1 MEVLVVGGGGREHAI
16 CYALKKNKDITKIY
30 CAPGNGGI
38 SDIAECLP
46 DIKATDLDGIL
57 EFVKAHPGISMTV
70 VAPDDPLALGL
81 VDLLNENG
89 FRAFGPTK
97 DAAQIE
103 ASKVFSKNL
112 MKKYGI
118 PTADYQVF
126 DDARSA
132 KEYLKT
138 AEYPI
143 VVKADGLALGK
154 GVIICKDKK
163 EATKAVNEI
172 MLDHKFGKS
181 GNQIVIEEFLTGY
194 EVSVLAFCDGKTI
207 LPMVTSQDHKRA
219 LDNDQGL
226 NTGGM
231 GAFSPS
237 QRFGETE
244 MKKAYNDI
252 FLPTLGALCSEG
264 ITFKGVLYFGLMV
277 SDKGVKVLE
286 YNARFGDPETQAVL
300 VRLENDLYDI
310 FNKVI
315 DQKLSQVKLKW
326 KDRTSICV
334 IIASGG
340 YPEVYEKGY
349 EIEFG
354 DIDDDCVVFHSG
366 TVKKDGKYYTNGGR
380 VLGVTCM
387 GKNLAEA
394 REKAY
399 ANVKKI
405 SFKDMHYRT
414 DIGVK

>member
-340 YPEVYEKGY
+340 YPEAYERGY

>member
-16 CYALKKNKDITKIY
+16 CHALKKNNKITKLY
-30 CAPGNGGI
+30 CIPGNGGI
-38 SDIAECLP
+38 SDIAECVP
-46 DIKATDLDGIL
+46 EIKATDLDKIL
-57 EFVKAHPGISMTV
+57 QFVKEHPDVAMTV

-81 VDLLNENG
+81 VDLLTENG

-118 PTADYQVF
+118 PTADYEIF
-126 DDARSA
+126 GNAKDAL
-132 KEYLKT
+132 EYLEK
-138 AEYPI
+138 AVYPTVI
-143 VVKADGLALGK
+143 KADGLALGK
-154 GVIICKDKK
+154 GVYICQNKK
-163 EATKAVNEI
+163 EATDAVEEI
-172 MLDHKFGKS
+172 MLDQKFGAS
-181 GNQIVIEEFLTGY
+181 GNKIVIEEFLNGY

-207 LPMVTSQDHKRA
+207 LPMETSQDHKRA
-219 LDNDQGL
+219 LDNDKGL

-237 QRFGETE
+237 QRFNETE
-244 MKKAYNDI
+244 MKKAYNTI
-252 FLPTLGALCSEG
+252 FLPTMNALNAEG

-277 SDKGVKVLE
+277 SNKGVKVLE

-300 VRLENDLYDI
+300 LRLENDLYEI
-310 FNKVI
+310 FDLII

-326 KDRTSICV
+326 SDKQSICIV
-334 IIASGG
+334 IASGG
-340 YPEVYEKGY
+340 YPEAYEKGH
-349 EIEFG
+349 EIFFG
-354 DIDDDCVVFHSG
+354 DIDKDCVVFHAG
-366 TVKKDGKYYTNGGR
+366 TKKVDGKYYTNGGR

-387 GKNLAEA
+387 GATLAEA

-399 ANVKKI
+399 KNVQKI
-405 SFKDMHYRT
+405 SFDNMHYRK

>member
-143 VVKADGLALGK
+143 VVKADGRALGK

-340 YPEVYEKGY
+340 YPEAYEKGY

>member
-112 MKKYGI
+112 TKKYGI

-340 YPEVYEKGY
+340 YPEAYEKGY

>member
-154 GVIICKDKK
+154 GFIICKDKK

-340 YPEVYEKGY
+340 YPEAYEKGY

>member
-57 EFVKAHPGISMTV
+57 EFVKTHPDIAMTV

-340 YPEVYEKGY
+340 YPEAYEKGY

>member
-1 MEVLVVGGGGREHAI
+1 
-16 CYALKKNKDITKIY
+16 
-30 CAPGNGGI
+30 
-38 SDIAECLP
+38 
-46 DIKATDLDGIL
+46 
-57 EFVKAHPGISMTV
+57 
-70 VAPDDPLALGL
+70 
-81 VDLLNENG
+81 
-89 FRAFGPTK
+89 
-97 DAAQIE
+97 
-103 ASKVFSKNL
+103 
-112 MKKYGI
+112 
-118 PTADYQVF
+118 
-126 DDARSA
+126 
-132 KEYLKT
+132 
-138 AEYPI
+138 
-143 VVKADGLALGK
+143 
-154 GVIICKDKK
+154 
-163 EATKAVNEI
+163 

-181 GNQIVIEEFLTGY
+181 GNQIVIEDFLTGY

-340 YPEVYEKGY
+340 YPEAYEKGY

>member
-57 EFVKAHPGISMTV
+57 EFVKAHPGIAMTV

-252 FLPTLGALCSEG
+252 FLPTLVALCSEG

-340 YPEVYEKGY
+340 YPEAYEKGY

>member
-252 FLPTLGALCSEG
+252 FLPTLGALCREG

-340 YPEVYEKGY
+340 YPEAYEKGY

>member
-1 MEVLVVGGGGREHAI
+1 MEVLVVGGGGREHAF
-16 CYALKKNKDITKIY
+16 CYVLKKNKDITKIY

-340 YPEVYEKGY
+340 YPEAYEKGY

>member
-132 KEYLKT
+132 KEYLNA

-315 DQKLSQVKLKW
+315 DQKPSQVKLKG

-340 YPEVYEKGY
+340 YPEAYEKGY

>member
-340 YPEVYEKGY
+340 YPEAYEKGY

-399 ANVKKI
+399 ANVKKT

>member
-16 CYALKKNKDITKIY
+16 CYAQKKNKDITKIY

-340 YPEVYEKGY
+340 YPEAYEKGY

>member
-181 GNQIVIEEFLTGY
+181 GNQIVIEEFLTGS

-340 YPEVYEKGY
+340 YPEAYEKGY

>member
-277 SDKGVKVLE
+277 SGKGVKVLE

-340 YPEVYEKGY
+340 YPEAYEKGY

-380 VLGVTCM
+380 VLGVSCM

>member
-38 SDIAECLP
+38 SDIAKCLP

-340 YPEVYEKGY
+340 YPEAYEKGY

>member
-112 MKKYGI
+112 MKKSGI
-118 PTADYQVF
+118 PPADYQVF

>member
-194 EVSVLAFCDGKTI
+194 EVSVLAFCAGKTI

-340 YPEVYEKGY
+340 YPEAYEKGY

>member
-172 MLDHKFGKS
+172 MLDNKFGKS

-340 YPEVYEKGY
+340 YPEAYEKGY

>member
-57 EFVKAHPGISMTV
+57 EFVKAHPGIAMTV

-315 DQKLSQVKLKW
+315 DQKLSQVKHKW

-340 YPEVYEKGY
+340 YPEAYEKGY

>member
-118 PTADYQVF
+118 HTADYQVF

-340 YPEVYEKGY
+340 YPEAYEKGY